1 MDGYKGEEMK
11 DFDLL
16 DKLRTFDDTM
26 DYVKYL
32 RDQKEMDVAKH
43 LHELWTLSKHLGTE
57 VKRLRGKK

>member
-1 MDGYKGEEMK
+1 MK

-26 DYVKYL
+26 DYVNYL
-32 RDQKEMDVAKH
+32 KGQKEVDVAKH

-57 VKRLRGKK
+57 VKRLRKAKNESN